1 MSAKIKKT
9 QVIKQIIG
17 EKLKDYGFAYQKTE
31 GSCRIF
37 IREVQGIKRYY
48 DPENEEVRQYVSIQE
63 SSFSRS
69 LPVRLHTDA
78 FGYGID
84 EELEE
89 LKKYGTGG
97 WISYLDEESYTEK
110 LRLLANLTVEYGLDL
125 LDKPWIWPD
134 NTTTFC

>member
-1 MSAKIKKT
+1 MKKT
-9 QVIKQIIG
+9 QVIKQIID

-31 GSCRIF
+31 GFCRIF
-37 IREVQGIKRYY
+37 IREAQGIKRYY
-48 DPENEEVRQYVSIQE
+48 DPENEVVRQYVSIQE
-63 SSFSRS
+63 SSFSRP
-69 LPVRLHTDA
+69 LTVRLHTDA

-97 WISYLDEESYTEK
+97 WISYLDEESYKEK

-125 LDKPWIWPD
+125 LDKISGGRMKI
-134 NTTTFC
+134 